1 MLTKDI
7 EEKLNRFNDFNEE
20 MIKDN
25 APSEP
30 HVLLNKYISDKKM
43 SKSDVIRKLNIDRN
57 YSYLILKGKRTPTRN
72 CLIQISTILGLDME
86 QIDYLLRLAGKSPLY
101 VRNVV
106 EARVFY
112 AVKHHMEYFDAIDFI
127 WDGALQ

>member
-7 EEKLNRFNDFNEE
+7 EEKLNKYNDFNEE
-20 MIKDN
+20 MIENN
-25 APSEP
+25 APPEL
-30 HVLLNKYISDKKM
+30 HAMLNEYIANKKM
-43 SKSDVIRKLNIDRN
+43 TKADVIRKLNIDRN
-57 YSYLILKGKRTPTRN
+57 YGYLILNGKRIPTRN
-72 CLIQISTILGLDME
+72 CLIRLSIILGLNVE

-106 EARVFY
+106 DAKVFY

-127 WDGALQ
+127 WDGAL